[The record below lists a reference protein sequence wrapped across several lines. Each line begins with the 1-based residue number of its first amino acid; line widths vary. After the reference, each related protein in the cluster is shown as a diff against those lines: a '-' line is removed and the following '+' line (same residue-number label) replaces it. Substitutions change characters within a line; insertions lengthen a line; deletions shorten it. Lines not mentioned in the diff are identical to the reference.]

1 MSTKRH
7 AVTHLAPQGG
17 GWALVGASPLQPV
30 TLPRYARFKYG
41 ESRHLDRFAQALV
54 RVTTPSLESVSG
66 PLYVTSSGYGFT
78 PPAAAAL
85 LDPAIAALRRAGWDA
100 RPFRTHRDSV
110 TPADYATL
118 NSAQRSQA
126 LGADQLHPVLPSGTL
141 AGATVLGLDDVVV
154 TGVHERALELALR
167 REGAAAV
174 LHAYLVDATEAACSP
189 QVESW
194 LNGPAGTDPAALL
207 AAAHS
212 DSFTPNS
219 RFLKAVFRLP
229 APQRSRVFG
238 SLQAPLLEWMMEGA
252 RQDRMDLVPDLADGV
267 GALLAGTPSSA
278 TA

>member
-1 MSTKRH
+1 MSTERH
-7 AVTHLAPQGG
+7 AVAQLASHGR
-17 GWALVGASPLQPV
+17 GWKLQGASSAHPV

-41 ESRHLDRFAQALV
+41 DSTHVDRFARALV
-54 RVTTPSLESVSG
+54 GISLPALQGTQG

-85 LDPAIAALRRAGWDA
+85 LDPAVAALRRAGLDA
-100 RPFRTHRDSV
+100 HPFHTHRDSV

-118 NSAQRSQA
+118 GPDERSLA
-126 LGADQLHPVLPSGTL
+126 LCADQLHPVLPTDAL
-141 AGATVLGLDDVVV
+141 RGATVLGLDDVVV

-167 REGAAAV
+167 RDGAARV
-174 LHAYLVDATEAACSP
+174 LHAYLVDASEAACSP

-212 DSFTPNS
+212 GSFTPNS
-219 RFLKAVFRLP
+219 RFLKAVLRLP
-229 APQRSRVFG
+229 AAQRARVLA
-238 SLQAPLLEWMMEGA
+238 SLPSGLVAWMMEGA
-252 RQDRMDLVPDLADGV
+252 RRDRMELVPDLADGMD
-267 GALLAGTPSSA
+267 ALLASAPTTA